1 MRLCL
6 LVSPSYEL
14 PYWLSNAKF
23 SPETIYTQTKK
34 FNSTGFIYIVIYL
47 CIQCNNDNNKEAI
60 NLKGEG
66 LKEHYLG
73 GAGIKKKESKV
84 I

>member
-1 MRLCL
+1 M
-6 LVSPSYEL
+6 SYL
-14 PYWLSNAKF
+14 IGCQMQNSVLKPYIHK
-23 SPETIYTQTKK
+23 QKK
-34 FNSTGFIYIVIYL
+34 INSTGFIYIVIYL
-47 CIQCNNDNNKEAI
+47 CIQCNNDNNKEVI

-66 LKEHYLG
+66 LKGHYLG